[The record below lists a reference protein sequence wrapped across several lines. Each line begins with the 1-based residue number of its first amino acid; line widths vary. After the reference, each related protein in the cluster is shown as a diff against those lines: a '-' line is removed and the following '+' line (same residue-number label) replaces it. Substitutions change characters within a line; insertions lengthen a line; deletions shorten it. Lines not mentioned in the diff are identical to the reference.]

1 MLDKDYRSSKASSM
15 RAITLLFALLHIID
29 VLLLAS
35 LWNFLNTALP
45 CHKGCY
51 VGARPR
57 IQCLDIAH
65 GLQTVVEKGLDSLG
79 ASSLAQ
85 AEIKRYYDSL
95 LVLRIIRLFI
105 YSGVPKAH
113 AMCFFRHQMCPQV
126 TLRCGQVVSRICF
139 RII

>member
-1 MLDKDYRSSKASSM
+1 MLDKDSPSSKASSM
-15 RAITLLFALLHIID
+15 RAITLLLALLHIID

-35 LWNFLNTALP
+35 PGNFLNTALP

-79 ASSLAQ
+79 AASLAQ
-85 AEIKRYYDSL
+85 AEITRYYDSL
-95 LVLRIIRLFI
+95 
-105 YSGVPKAH
+105 
-113 AMCFFRHQMCPQV
+113 
-126 TLRCGQVVSRICF
+126 
-139 RII
+139 